1 MTSET
6 EDKEV
11 KDNEEA
17 REQARKYFI
26 EQIAISK
33 EKQADYDYRSRT
45 TDQRKSPSFRAFYS
59 GMWILYHHHIETL
72 EILQGITDA
81 LFDINN
87 DVMEKTQRLE
97 KDVQAISEK
106 IGIVPSIKMD
116 VDALKE
122 TVGPKISA
130 VIELLA
136 QKREDAKKNPNE
148 GKSIV

>member
-6 EDKEV
+6 EDKET
-11 KDNEEA
+11 KDNKES

-45 TDQRKSPSFRAFYS
+45 ADQRKSPSFRAFYS
-59 GMWILYHHHIETL
+59 GMWILYYHHIETL
-72 EILQGITDA
+72 EILQGITDTV
-81 LFDINN
+81 FEIN
-87 DVMEKTQRLE
+87 DEVHEKTKRLE
-97 KDVQAISEK
+97 KDVQSISEK
-106 IGIVPSIKMD
+106 IGIVPTIKMD

-136 QKREDAKKNPNE
+136 QKREEAKKNPNE
-148 GKSIV
+148 GRSVV